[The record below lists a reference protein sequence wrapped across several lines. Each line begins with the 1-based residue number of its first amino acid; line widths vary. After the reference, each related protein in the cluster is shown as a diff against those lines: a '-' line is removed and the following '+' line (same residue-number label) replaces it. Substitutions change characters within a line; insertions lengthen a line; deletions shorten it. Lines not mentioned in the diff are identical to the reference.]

1 MANANL
7 MSKRIH
13 YFCSLLVAASL
24 AIFAATSI
32 AAAEAPQRAAPRLA
46 EGKQDYRQP
55 PLTIECRARL
65 TQPSGYNILVA
76 SDTKPSG
83 MHWEI
88 FSMAGSGALTSYLP
102 GYEPDH
108 IRTSRQICD
117 GAWHTIAMIYEADR
131 IRLFVDGNMAA
142 DQAVRAKGSAAVPGP
157 LAFGRLAE
165 GGLGCEG
172 EIAWVQIRR
181 GVHEPPPADDITE
194 NDLGE
199 PPAVDG
205 QTVGLWR
212 FTPGTSEARDAS
224 PLGNPARLAPL
235 TVAPPAAQGPVPPD
249 GPNCEPAIGGYRTV
263 LVDRSP
269 DVAYLGVMVDSE
281 GQLFVGAREAVF
293 VYEPDGRGGFLPRR
307 EICRFPPDSLVL
319 GLEWRGDDLY
329 ALTANALYLLPEGRV
344 RREGVKPRRLLWG
357 LPLDLHVSFHCLA
370 WGPEGDLYLSHGDP
384 LLNYGDWNRP
394 DHWGHWTIYAQP
406 EGTRLPYT
414 GVGAIL
420 RVRPDGSRP
429 QVVAGGLRGPV
440 GLAFDDEWNL
450 FTNDNDH
457 ESRADLYAPARLL
470 HATPHIDF
478 GWPRGW
484 MASLSPDRT
493 ELIEPLTASL
503 GRGVPCALAFIDGS
517 RDGQEHGSLLMARW
531 DQMSVNRYPLEPRG
545 ATFRTKELSYINGR
559 ESARPVGVT
568 AGPDG
573 RVFVTQLYLSGN
585 VWSPHC
591 YSDLV
596 MMTPAEDARPPSNP
610 KKESGALAASEP
622 REISTVQSSPPLFRS
637 AGGESYNVTTADEGK
652 LWSDLSSASWQRRLW
667 AHQELLRRGG
677 DIAEKALARMTK
689 LGGLAGPAGSHLP
702 WLAAAGHTGGAQR
715 ALKAVIDAESSTARL
730 QAIRALAECLPAGQN
745 DPPFAALLDDSDP
758 RIQLAAL
765 QAFFHSGKSPA
776 ARPLPVAA
784 VARLAADSDD
794 YLRQTAARLL
804 AQRASLD
811 ELAKLFAAGGKG
823 RQAAVLAVGLRLTAP
838 PCDFLP
844 PEELPLTYTS
854 PNASF
859 DLTFADADRPVGLRA
874 TGRVGSFTTAEWWKH
889 CPPMG
894 QRRRLADMLVAAV
907 DQASTADADASDQ
920 AEPDQDDAV
929 RLQAAYFLSLL
940 SDGAIEPRIAHAR
953 REVAIRRLSAFVWRD
968 VAAAWALG
976 PFDAA
981 AADSVQPEHGPID
994 LAAEYVTAAGRLTWQ
1009 TSHSHSGKLAAAGDR
1024 RGPGRSGERPVVY
1037 LHFQLQSATRQQ
1049 ALLEVSGARQT
1060 ALWHNGRPAL
1070 ETAAPWLL
1078 SLQPGG
1084 NELLIRADGVNP
1096 DGLRARFRASQGVR
1110 DTLPERVDSAQ
1121 FAARLRQAAASGEVP
1136 AELLEIDWSGP
1147 IEGDAAR
1154 GRQLFTSIGCAKCH
1168 GITAEQPGGGAPNL
1182 ADARRRF
1189 TAAYLVESV
1198 LLPSKQ
1204 IAEPFRSTV
1213 LSLDSGQVLTGLVVN
1228 ETADAVELLLPDA
1241 TRRRV
1246 STDEIEE
1253 RGVGRVSPM
1262 PSGLIKTPQELRDV
1276 IAYLLSN
1283 QPAR

>member
-1 MANANL
+1 
-7 MSKRIH
+7 MSQESQKDSSSSPGGPISNRHPRIR
-13 YFCSLLVAASL
+13 LPAILAAL
-24 AIFAATSI
+24 ALAALASAISAT
-32 AAAEAPQRAAPRLA
+32 AETPQRTAPRLA
-46 EGKQDYRQP
+46 EGKSEYRQP
-55 PLTIECRARL
+55 PLTIECRAKL
-65 TQPSGYNILVA
+65 SNPSGYNILIA
-76 SDTKPSG
+76 SDTKQSA

-88 FSMAGSGALTSYLP
+88 FSMAGSGALTAYMP

-108 IRTSRQICD
+108 VRTSRQICD
-117 GAWHTIAMIYEADR
+117 GARHTITMVYEADR
-131 IRLFVDGNMAA
+131 VRLFVDGKSAA
-142 DQAVRAKGSAAVPGP
+142 NQAVRRKGSAGVPGP

-165 GGLGCEG
+165 GGLGCDG
-172 EIAWVQIRR
+172 EIEWVHIRR
-181 GVHEPPPADDITE
+181 GVHLPPAADNISG

-199 PPAVDG
+199 PTAVDR
-205 QTVGLWR
+205 QTVGFWR
-212 FTPGTSEARDAS
+212 FTQGTSDVSDAS
-224 PLGNPARLAPL
+224 PLSNPARSAPL
-235 TVAPPAAQGPVPPD
+235 VTAPPAAAQGPVPPD

-269 DVAYLGVMVDSE
+269 DAAYLGVMVDSE

-307 EICRFPPDSLVL
+307 EICQFPPDSLVL

-344 RREGVKPRRLLWG
+344 RREGVEPRRLLWG

-384 LLNYGDWNRP
+384 LLNYGDFNRP
-394 DHWGHWTIYAQP
+394 DHWGHWTIHAQP

-414 GVGAIL
+414 GVGAVL

-470 HATPHIDF
+470 HVTPHIDF

-484 MASLSPDRT
+484 MASLNPDRAD
-493 ELIEPLTASL
+493 LIEPLTASL
-503 GRGVPCALAFIDGS
+503 GRGVPCALAYIDGTQ
-517 RDGQEHGSLLMARW
+517 DGRERGSLLMARW

-545 ATFRTKELSYINGR
+545 ATFRTKEQSYIAGR
-559 ESARPVGVT
+559 ELARPVGVAT
-568 AGPDG
+568 APDG
-573 RVFVTQLYLSGN
+573 RVFLTQLYLSGN

-591 YSDLV
+591 YSDLIL
-596 MMTPAEDARPPSNP
+596 MTPVDDDQRA
-610 KKESGALAASEP
+610 SGAAGEP
-622 REISTVQSSPPLFRS
+622 
-637 AGGESYNVTTADEGK
+637 YNVTTADEAK
-652 LWSDLSSASWQRRLW
+652 LWSELASASWQRRLW

-677 DIAEKALARMTK
+677 DIAGKALARMTK
-689 LGGLAGPAGSHLP
+689 PGGLAGPAGRHLP
-702 WLAAAGHTGGAQR
+702 WLAAAGRSDEAKR
-715 ALKAVIDAESSTARL
+715 ALAVVIAAEPSRVRL
-730 QAIRALAECLPAGQN
+730 QAVRALAESFPANEIDSERDQ
-745 DPPFAALLDDSDP
+745 PFAALLGDVDP
-758 RIQLAAL
+758 RVQLTAL
-765 QAFFHSGKSPA
+765 QAFFRSGTSPA

-784 VARLAADSDD
+784 VARLAADKDD

-804 AQRASLD
+804 AERASLVD
-811 ELAKLFAAGGKG
+811 LAKLLAAGGEARK
-823 RQAAVLAVGLRLTAP
+823 AAVLAIGLRLTAP
-838 PCDFLP
+838 SCDFLP

-859 DLTFADADRPVGLRA
+859 ELTFADVDRPVDLRA
-874 TGRVGSFTTAEWWKH
+874 SERIGSFTTAEWWKH
-889 CPPMG
+889 CPPTG
-894 QRRRLADMLVAAV
+894 ERRRLADLLVAAV
-907 DQASTADADASDQ
+907 DCPSGSERDGGNKTASA
-920 AEPDQDDAV
+920 QDDAI

-940 SDGAIEPRIAHAR
+940 SDDDIEPRIARAR
-953 REVAIRRLSAFVWRD
+953 REVAVRRLSAFGWRN
-968 VAAAWALG
+968 VSGAWALG
-976 PFDAA
+976 PFDSAA
-981 AADSVQPEHGPID
+981 AESVRPESGPID
-994 LAAEYVTAAGRLTWQ
+994 LAAEYVTAGGPLTWHTLQ
-1009 TSHSHSGKLAAAGDR
+1009 ALAGKLAADRAG
-1024 RGPGRSGERPVVY
+1024 GEGEVVY

-1049 ALLEVSGARQT
+1049 ALVEVSGAGQT

-1070 ETAAPWLL
+1070 ETAGPWLL

-1084 NELLIRADGVNP
+1084 NELLIRIDGTNG
-1096 DGLRARFRASQGVR
+1096 DGLRARFRASQGVT

-1121 FAARLRQAAASGEVP
+1121 LAARLRQAAAGGEVP

-1154 GRQLFTSIGCAKCH
+1154 GRQLFSSIGCAKCH

-1213 LSLDSGQVLTGLVVN
+1213 LSLDSGQVVTGLVVN
-1228 ETADAVELLLPDA
+1228 ETADALELLLPDA

-1246 STDEIEE
+1246 AANEIEE

-1262 PSGLIKTPQELRDV
+1262 PSGLIKTPQELRDLL
-1276 IAYLLSN
+1276 AYLL
-1283 QPAR
+1283 R